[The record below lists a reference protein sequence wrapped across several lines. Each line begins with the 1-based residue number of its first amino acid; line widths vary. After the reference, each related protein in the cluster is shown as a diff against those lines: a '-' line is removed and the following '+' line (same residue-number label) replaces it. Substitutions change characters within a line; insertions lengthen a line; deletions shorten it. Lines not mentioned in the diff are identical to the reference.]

1 MGALPML
8 QLLPNGGLPRT
19 RVLAATMVLIGSMLA
34 STGVTAQTD
43 PMPAGR
49 CAVATVERVPFFD
62 RERRTAWTSATLS
75 RLCAGVEHS
84 DAPAVCFEE
93 LMSGRVDWG
102 QGTRW
107 VPDNAL
113 RLCAGTVDSRA
124 RIDCFKAA
132 LANGR
137 DWSAAIRQCVA
148 DTTRVASANAPL
160 EPATRPVPRKLEA
173 CVAPPDDC
181 DGDGH
186 ASIARGGDDCDD
198 QDPRRYPGNVEIAND
213 RDEDCDPTTIAGRDG
228 DRDGDGFIDARVCN
242 PDFSPS
248 ARRGAT
254 ICGTDCDDSQRW
266 RHPGAAELPNGLDD
280 DCDGEVDN
288 LIGDWWSP
296 GPSVPDWPYTRPPR
310 SRSRD

>member
-1 MGALPML
+1 MA
-8 QLLPNGGLPRT
+8 
-19 RVLAATMVLIGSMLA
+19 LIGSLLA
-34 STGVTAQTD
+34 SPGVTAQAD
-43 PMPAGR
+43 SKPAGR
-49 CAVATVERVPFFD
+49 CAVSTVERVPHYD
-62 RERRTAWTSATLS
+62 PDRRTPWTAATLS
-75 RLCAGVEHS
+75 RLCAGAENS
-84 DAPAVCFEE
+84 DAPAACFQE

-107 VPDNAL
+107 VPANAL
-113 RLCAGTVDSRA
+113 ELCAGTTDSGA
-124 RIDCFKAA
+124 RIDCFRTR
-132 LANGR
+132 LAGGLA
-137 DWSAAIRQCVA
+137 WSAAIRECTARATAVVS
-148 DTTRVASANAPL
+148 TAPP

-173 CVAPPDDC
+173 CVAPDDC

-198 QDPRRYPGNVEIAND
+198 QDPRRYPGNIEFAND
-213 RDEDCDPTTIAGRDG
+213 RDEDCDPGTIAGRDG
-228 DRDGDGFIDARVCN
+228 DRDGDGFIDARFCN

-254 ICGTDCDDSQRW
+254 ICGTDCDDSKRW

-288 LIGDWWSP
+288 LVGDWWSP

-310 SRSRD
+310 SRAHD